1 MFFECSFYSKIYDG
15 SSWSFLDALE
25 LDYGR
30 ISRLLNVFSNVWGW
44 PLFIGVLKTRDWL
57 SLVTHVNLNE
67 LCLVLQ
73 ETCDIIWLAKVS

>member
-1 MFFECSFYSKIYDG
+1 MIYEGG
-15 SSWSFLDALE
+15 SWNFLDALE

-30 ISRLLNVFSNVWGW
+30 ISRLLNVFPYDWGW
-44 PLFIGVLKTRDWL
+44 LLFIGVLKTCDWL

-73 ETCDIIWLAKVS
+73 GTCDIICLAKVS